1 MNLSYANPLNK
12 KICEKLL
19 KIWKKEETCERFLTL
34 SVDGL
39 KAENNKSGFFGI
51 KMLSNSQNIIIFMQQ
66 A

>member
-39 KAENNKSGFFGI
+39 KAENNKSGVFWY
-51 KMLSNSQNIIIFMQQ
+51 KNAQQ
-66 A
+66 